1 MRADYSELCYF
12 WGTNSYPYIDLNY
25 ISNDKQYSNEN
36 INTQEINQLITP
48 LSDAFTKF
56 IEVSPTLN
64 IDVKTEIK
72 VLSQAADYAFDV
84 YDACLIYQQ
93 TGSKL
98 AVLIH
103 FYEEA
108 ISDVVFYFGLK
119 GTVKGL
125 VLGEFLS
132 AAPRSISKKAVI
144 ISGIF
149 LAADYTLNPYISK
162 SFIDFI
168 KRNNIFIFNIP
179 YLLQTQSNL
188 EKYKKKIAYEQQ
200 VLSDFHGVPNMNGKI
215 SIEDIF
221 FNMR

>member
-12 WGTNSYPYIDLNY
+12 WGVNTYPYIDLNY
-25 ISNDKQYSNEN
+25 QNQTDNIVLDYDQVNKNIANISKEVN
-36 INTQEINQLITP
+36 
-48 LSDAFTKF
+48 KF

-98 AVLIH
+98 EVLIH

-108 ISDVVFYFGLK
+108 ISDIVFYFGLK

-125 VLGEFLS
+125 ALGEFLS
-132 AAPRSISKKAVI
+132 AAPRAISKKAVI

>member
-1 MRADYSELCYF
+1 MRADYSELGYF
-12 WGTNSYPYIDLNY
+12 WGVNTYPYIDLNY
-25 ISNDKQYSNEN
+25 QNQTDNIVLDYDQVNKNIANISKEVN
-36 INTQEINQLITP
+36 
-48 LSDAFTKF
+48 KF

-98 AVLIH
+98 EVLIH

-108 ISDVVFYFGLK
+108 ISDIVFYFGLK

-125 VLGEFLS
+125 ALGEFLS
-132 AAPRSISKKAVI
+132 AAPRAISKKAVI

-162 SFIDFI
+162 GFIDFI

-188 EKYKKKIAYEQQ
+188 EKYKKKMAFEQQ

>member
-12 WGTNSYPYIDLNY
+12 WGVNTYPYIDLNY
-25 ISNDKQYSNEN
+25 QNQTDNIVLDYDQVNKNIANISKEVN
-36 INTQEINQLITP
+36 
-48 LSDAFTKF
+48 KF

-64 IDVKTEIK
+64 IDVKTNIK
-72 VLSQAADYAFDV
+72 VLSQAVGYAFDV

-200 VLSDFHGVPNMNGKI
+200 VLSDFHGVPNMNGRI

>member
-1 MRADYSELCYF
+1 MRADYSELGYF

-25 ISNDKQYSNEN
+25 QNQTDNIVLDYDQVNKDIANISKEVN
-36 INTQEINQLITP
+36 
-48 LSDAFTKF
+48 KF

-72 VLSQAADYAFDV
+72 VLSQAADYAFNV

-98 AVLIH
+98 EVLIH

-108 ISDVVFYFGLK
+108 ISDIVFYFGLK

-125 VLGEFLS
+125 ALGEFLS
-132 AAPRSISKKAVI
+132 AGPRAISKKAVI

-221 FNMR
+221 FNMW

>member
-12 WGTNSYPYIDLNY
+12 WGVNTYPYIDLNY
-25 ISNDKQYSNEN
+25 QNQTDNIVLDYDQVNKNIANISKEVN
-36 INTQEINQLITP
+36 
-48 LSDAFTKF
+48 KF

-98 AVLIH
+98 EVLIH

-108 ISDVVFYFGLK
+108 ISDIVFYFGLK

-125 VLGEFLS
+125 ALGEFLS
-132 AAPRSISKKAVI
+132 AAPRAISKKAVI

-188 EKYKKKIAYEQQ
+188 EKYKKKMAYEQQ
-200 VLSDFHGVPNMNGKI
+200 VLSDFHGVPNMNGRI